1 MNMEY
6 LHKPNYFFF
15 AHKMVLFLEKYIK
28 QHPME
33 QEAHFNLQTIYDL
46 FSHDRASSTVNLEG
60 ILNIVDE
67 YLINTHQGIVNL
79 VHEYDIHLDNHV
91 LSLNFHPQ
99 AMQSVINGESVFFPK
114 VA

>member
-15 AHKMVLFLEKYIK
+15 AHKMVLFLEQYIK

-33 QEAHFNLQTIYDL
+33 QEANFNLQTIYDL
-46 FSHDRASSTVNLEG
+46 FSHDRASSTINLEG

-67 YLINTHQGIVNL
+67 YLINTQQGIVGLVNRYNL
-79 VHEYDIHLDNHV
+79 HLDNHV
-91 LSLNFHPQ
+91 LTLNFHPQ
-99 AMQSVINGESVFFPK
+99 AMQSVIDGESIFFPN
-114 VA
+114 AA

>member
-15 AHKMVLFLEKYIK
+15 AHKMVLFLEKHIK
-28 QHPME
+28 QHPMQ
-33 QEAHFNLQTIYDL
+33 QEVQFNLQTIYDL

-67 YLINTHQGIVNL
+67 YLIDSEQGIVTLLNQ
-79 VHEYDIHLDNHV
+79 YRIHLDTHT
-91 LSLNFHPQ
+91 LTLKFHPD
-99 AMQSVINGESVFFPK
+99 AMQSVINGASVFFPK
-114 VA
+114 AA

>member
-1 MNMEY
+1 MNMQY

-33 QEAHFNLQTIYDL
+33 QEVHFNLQTIYDL
-46 FSHDRASSTVNLEG
+46 FSYDRASSTVNLEG

-79 VHEYDIHLDNHV
+79 VHKYDIHLDNHV

-99 AMQSVINGESVFFPK
+99 VMQSVINGESVFFPK

>member
-6 LHKPNYFFF
+6 LHKPDYFFF

-28 QHPME
+28 QHPTE
-33 QEAHFNLQTIYDL
+33 QEVTFHLQTIYDL
-46 FSHDRASSTVNLEG
+46 FGQDRASSTINLEG

-67 YLINTHQGIVNL
+67 YLIDTQHGISTL
-79 VHEYDIHLDNHV
+79 IHDYHIQIDQHILTI
-91 LSLNFHPQ
+91 SFHPH
-99 AMQSVINGESVFFPK
+99 AMQSVICGASVFFPK

>member
-15 AHKMVLFLEKYIK
+15 AHKMVLFLENYIK
-28 QHPME
+28 KHPTE
-33 QEAHFNLQTIYDL
+33 QEAHFNLETIYDL

-67 YLINTHQGIVNL
+67 YLIDTQQGISALINK
-79 VHEYDIHLDNHV
+79 YTIHHDNHT
-91 LSLNFHPQ
+91 LTLNFHPYV
-99 AMQSVINGESVFFPK
+99 MQSVVNGANVFFPQ

>member
-6 LHKPNYFFF
+6 LHKPDYFFF

-28 QHPME
+28 QHPSE
-33 QEAHFNLQTIYDL
+33 QEATFHLQAIYDL
-46 FSHDRASSTVNLEG
+46 FSQDRASSTINLEG

-67 YLINTHQGIVNL
+67 YLIDTHQGIVTL
-79 VHEYDIHLDNHV
+79 ISDYDIHLDTHI
-91 LSLNFHPQ
+91 LTLNFHPN
-99 AMQSVINGESVFFPK
+99 AMQSIIEGASVFFPK

>member
-6 LHKPNYFFF
+6 LHKPDYFFF

-33 QEAHFNLQTIYDL
+33 QEATFHLQAIYDL
-46 FSHDRASSTVNLEG
+46 FGQDRASSTINLEG

-67 YLINTHQGIVNL
+67 YLIDTQHGIATL
-79 VHEYDIHLDNHV
+79 IHDYSIHLDNHI
-91 LSLNFHPQ
+91 LTLNFHPH
-99 AMQSVINGESVFFPK
+99 AMQSVSHGASVFFPK